1 MKKKLAMIFAACL
14 MLSLTACGNQAA
26 EETQEQETEAD
37 GQEAVDEEAT
47 LVIPST
53 SDIESL
59 NYLQVGLSDNG
70 ETMLGAVYDPLYRVM
85 QDGSIKYY
93 LADSVEMNDEMTELV
108 IKLKDGI
115 KWHDGE
121 TLDTD
126 DVMYTFNAL
135 QSGTLVSGFSV
146 GTTLNGEPVSI
157 EKVDNLTVKLTLPAP
172 SASYLNMFGGFHP
185 LPEHRYADLA
195 DPNTDEENQVGIGNG
210 PYKVKEH
217 IPGEKLVLER
227 NDDYYRGKAHFAEV
241 EYKIIPETTSQEI
254 ALQNGEINF
263 FKVSDQQTLEKYKAD
278 ENYSVAV
285 SVEGRI
291 NYLGL
296 NKNSEVMSDIK
307 AREAVV
313 KALNIEEI
321 VAGVYGSDEIATA
334 CPGGVI
340 CAGGQ
345 YYDESLPNYE
355 QDVEEAKTLAEES
368 GLTDKT
374 VRLLYNTARAGMEDI
389 ALIIQQQCQEAG
401 INVELVGMDSGAML
415 ADFFDGNATSWD
427 IGLNGF
433 TSGGNP
439 VYARSFFTTTGYY
452 AANAYVT
459 EEVDECWLKADTL
472 PTEEERQEA
481 FAELNTELQKCYSF
495 VPISSTNRIIVTQKD
510 YKGFEGVDGTNPLN
524 DYLELYKV
532 Q

>member
-1 MKKKLAMIFAACL
+1 
-14 MLSLTACGNQAA
+14 
-26 EETQEQETEAD
+26 
-37 GQEAVDEEAT
+37 
-47 LVIPST
+47 
-53 SDIESL
+53 
-59 NYLQVGLSDNG
+59 
-70 ETMLGAVYDPLYRVM
+70 
-85 QDGSIKYY
+85 
-93 LADSVEMNDEMTELV
+93 
-108 IKLKDGI
+108 
-115 KWHDGE
+115 
-121 TLDTD
+121 
-126 DVMYTFNAL
+126 
-135 QSGTLVSGFSV
+135 
-146 GTTLNGEPVSI
+146 
-157 EKVDNLTVKLTLPAP
+157 
-172 SASYLNMFGGFHP
+172 
-185 LPEHRYADLA
+185 
-195 DPNTDEENQVGIGNG
+195 
-210 PYKVKEH
+210 
-217 IPGEKLVLER
+217 
-227 NDDYYRGKAHFAEV
+227 
-241 EYKIIPETTSQEI
+241 
-254 ALQNGEINF
+254 
-263 FKVSDQQTLEKYKAD
+263 
-278 ENYSVAV
+278 
-285 SVEGRI
+285 
-291 NYLGL
+291 
-296 NKNSEVMSDIK
+296 MSDIK